1 MKNLKQLQVILNT
14 ERKDDIYKFYKEWFV
29 AWG

>member
-1 MKNLKQLQVILNT
+1 MKNLKQLQAILNT

-29 AWG
+29 TWG

>member
-14 ERKDDIYKFYKEWFV
+14 ERKDDIYKFHKEWIV
-29 AWG
+29 TWG